1 MSGSSSSSPPHAT
14 EVSSSRRP
22 QTAVRDKKLGS
33 SSRQASCLAR
43 EDQRTVRPR
52 VAPSKTGAFES
63 QRAVPR
69 QADPPRRSEVRPAP
83 VRQLFDG
90 FDRPDSDSLQ
100 RRRSWGKSPNSA
112 STLSAPQAVDSGAAP
127 WLLWLLL
134 IRGGGAPDVHVSLAA
149 GGGPRTNP
157 GCRRGQR
164 ISPLADGGAHCR
176 R

>member
-22 QTAVRDKKLGS
+22 QTVVRDKKLGS

-100 RRRSWGKSPNSA
+100 RHRSWGKSPNSA
-112 STLSAPQAVDSGAAP
+112 STLSAPKRWILAPPRGSCGRCLSGVGEP
-127 WLLWLLL
+127 
-134 IRGGGAPDVHVSLAA
+134 RTFTFPSLP
-149 GGGPRTNP
+149 GGPRTNP

-164 ISPLADGGAHCR
+164 ISPLADGGEHYR